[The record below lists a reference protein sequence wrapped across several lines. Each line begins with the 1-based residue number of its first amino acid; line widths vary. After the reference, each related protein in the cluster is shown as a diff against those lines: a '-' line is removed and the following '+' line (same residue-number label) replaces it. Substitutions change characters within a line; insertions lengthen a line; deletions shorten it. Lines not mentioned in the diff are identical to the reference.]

1 MTVDIR
7 RGTER
12 FADRATG
19 RLTRH
24 GFAFGEH
31 YDPDRLDFGPMVC
44 HDDHLLGS
52 GQGFDEHPHS
62 GLEIVSWVV
71 TGTLVHTD
79 ASGSSGST
87 AEVGAGG
94 WGWLTTG
101 AGVRHAEHASADGPA
116 RFIQVWLRAGDAP
129 AEAEPAYRTGTGPLT
144 VPTAAGDAVLTP
156 VHLEAGATTTLL
168 AAARVHAFV
177 ATGALLRSSLAQ
189 PLQTGDAFLLT
200 GEPAYDVTAAVPT
213 DLLVW
218 TLP

>member
-12 FADRATG
+12 FTDRVAG

-31 YDPDRLDFGPMVC
+31 YDPTRLDFGPMVC

-71 TGTLVHTD
+71 SGTLVHAD
-79 ASGSSGST
+79 SSGT
-87 AEVGAGG
+87 TTEVGAGS
-94 WGWLTTG
+94 WGWLSTG
-101 AGVRHAEHASADGPA
+101 DGVRHSEHATGDGPA
-116 RFIQVWLRAGDAP
+116 RFVQVWLRAGDA
-129 AEAEPAYRTGTGPLT
+129 AAGAGPAYRTGAGALT

-156 VHLEAGATTTLL
+156 VHLDAGGTTTLP
-168 AAARVHAFV
+168 AGPRVHAFV
-177 ATGALLRSSLAQ
+177 ATGALLRSSLAE
-189 PLQTGDAFLLT
+189 PLQTGDAFLLA
-200 GEPAYDVTAAVPT
+200 GEPAYEVTAAVPT

-218 TLP
+218 ELPE